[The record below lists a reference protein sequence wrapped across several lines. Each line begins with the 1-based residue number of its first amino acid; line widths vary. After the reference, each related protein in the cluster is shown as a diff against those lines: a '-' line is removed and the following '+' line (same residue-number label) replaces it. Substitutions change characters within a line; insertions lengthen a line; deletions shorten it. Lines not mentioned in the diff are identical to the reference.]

1 MSAWVALLAAAV
13 GYLLGSISFARL
25 VTRLVAPGQ
34 EVTGVEYRVPGT
46 DESVEVKAVQATGV
60 ANRLGP
66 RYGCLTAS
74 LDILKV
80 AVPALVF
87 RIGYPGTSYFL
98 ITAATGLVGH
108 NWPLYHRFKGGRGI
122 SAIYGGF
129 LVIDWL
135 GTLVTSVVAMFLGLV
150 VFRYV
155 FVDLSVLVAYAGG
168 IVLMIPW
175 IWFRTHDPAHLAYVV
190 FVNAIFMLASI
201 PDIRMMQDVRRRGI
215 EIDLATQMDAT
226 PMGRGLKRV
235 EDWFQR
241 LRKTSS
247 RENGQKR

>member
-1 MSAWVALLAAAV
+1 MNLWIALLAAV
-13 GYLLGSISFARL
+13 MGYLLGSISFARL

-46 DESVEVKAVQATGV
+46 DESVEVKAVQATAV
-60 ANRLGP
+60 ANRLGS
-66 RYGCLTAS
+66 RYGCLTAL

-80 AVPALVF
+80 AIPALVF
-87 RIGYPGTSYFL
+87 RIAYPGTSYFL
-98 ITAATGLVGH
+98 IAAAMGLVGH

-135 GTLVTSVVAMFLGLV
+135 GTLVTSIVAMFLGLG
-150 VFRYV
+150 VFRVV

-175 IWFRTHDPAHLAYVV
+175 IWFRTRDLAHLAYVV
-190 FVNAIFMLASI
+190 FANVIFVLAAI
-201 PDIRMMQDVRRRGI
+201 PDIRMMRDVRRRGI

-226 PMGRGLKRV
+226 PMGRGLKRM
-235 EDWFQR
+235 EDWFRR
-241 LRKTSS
+241 LRGTPSQ
-247 RENGQKR
+247 EDTQQD